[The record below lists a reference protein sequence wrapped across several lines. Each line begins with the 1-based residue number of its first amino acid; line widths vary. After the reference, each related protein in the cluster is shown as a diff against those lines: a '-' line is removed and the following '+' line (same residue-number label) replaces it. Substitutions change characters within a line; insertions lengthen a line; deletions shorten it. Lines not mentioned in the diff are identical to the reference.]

1 MPATPLQDYRQ
12 TRTQLDGLIGIS
24 QAQDLDQAWVA
35 TERLCVDLGFDYAGI
50 GRVIQTPDGVELC
63 LTHATSVFATSFDQ
77 YMQKGLNNL
86 DPVAHVMARGVQ
98 QTVAVQS
105 LRHAPRVWKPGAD
118 AVLDHFSA
126 TGRLCREC
134 GGNSRSAPPGRVG
147 MTQLRR
153 LRQER
158 RVRRADRGFPIRRPS
173 ASGSGRM
180 RAAPTEAWARFP
192 VSAGPSGS

>member
-1 MPATPLQDYRQ
+1 MCLTTLPIGLTWLAFRPSPLSPRAIVGCVMVGAAFMLYAVAVSYTDFIRAVLLFYLAPAWSTLIEVAFFKRRWTSQSAVAI
-12 TRTQLDGLIGIS
+12 LFSLIGVLLIS
-24 QAQDLDQAWVA
+24 RG
-35 TERLCVDLGFDYAGI
+35 EI
-50 GRVIQTPDGVELC
+50 
-63 LTHATSVFATSFDQ
+63 SF
-77 YMQKGLNNL
+77 G
-86 DPVAHVMARGVQ
+86 
-98 QTVAVQS
+98 
-105 LRHAPRVWKPGAD
+105 
-118 AVLDHFSA
+118 
-126 TGRLCREC
+126 LCREC

>member
-1 MPATPLQDYRQ
+1 MTDPDHRGTHMDLTGSMSYGDYLHLDAILGAQHPISDAHDEMLFIIQHQASEVWMKLAIHELSAARAAIRSDDLAPAFKMLARVARIFEQLNSAWDVLRTMTPSDY
-12 TRTQLDGLIGIS
+12 TT
-24 QAQDLDQAWVA
+24 
-35 TERLCVDLGFDYAGI
+35 F
-50 GRVIQTPDGVELC
+50 
-63 LTHATSVFATSFDQ
+63 
-77 YMQKGLNNL
+77 
-86 DPVAHVMARGVQ
+86 RG
-98 QTVAVQS
+98 
-105 LRHAPRVWKPGAD
+105 
-118 AVLDHFSA
+118 
-126 TGRLCREC
+126 LCREC